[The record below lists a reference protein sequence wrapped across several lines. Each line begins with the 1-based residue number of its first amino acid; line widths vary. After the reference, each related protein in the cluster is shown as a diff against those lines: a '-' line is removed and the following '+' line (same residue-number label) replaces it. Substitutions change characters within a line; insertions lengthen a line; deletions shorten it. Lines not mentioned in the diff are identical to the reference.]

1 MDLHINSRETS
12 GLRWQSKGYS
22 NPLPLFIKCF
32 IDVTLS
38 AFGLVFLS
46 PFLGLMALLIAL
58 DSRGGVFYHQP
69 RLGRMGKTFNVLK
82 FRTMYKDADAI
93 LERELRLN
101 PELKKEWDCYQKL
114 KIDPRV
120 THIGRLLRCFSL
132 DELPQLWN
140 VIKGEMSLVG
150 PRPMLVDQRQLYGEA
165 YGEYVRVLPGITG
178 LWQVS
183 GRNDTTFARRAELD
197 LEYIRCW
204 SIGLDIYILFKT
216 IEIILWREGA
226 Y

>member
-1 MDLHINSRETS
+1 MKR
-12 GLRWQSKGYS
+12 
-22 NPLPLFIKCF
+22 F
-32 IDVTLS
+32 IDIVLS
-38 AFGLVFLS
+38 ALGLVFLS

-58 DSRGGVFYHQP
+58 DSHGGVFYRQP
-69 RLGRMGKTFNVLK
+69 RLGKMGKTFDVLK
-82 FRTMYKDADAI
+82 FRTMYQNADKI
-93 LERELRLN
+93 LDRELRIN
-101 PELKKEWDCYQKL
+101 PRLKEEWDCYQKL

-120 THIGRLLRCFSL
+120 TRIGGWLRRFSL

-140 VIKGEMSLVG
+140 VLKGEMSLVG
-150 PRPMLVDQRQLYGEA
+150 PRPMLIHQRRLYGEA
-165 YGEYVRVLPGITG
+165 YEEYVRVLPGITG

-197 LEYIRCW
+197 REYIRCW

-216 IEIILWREGA
+216 IEIILWRQGA